1 MKTLFLKNMMP
12 FAVIVMGVSG
22 AFVTTSMQSVS
33 EAKAPAVGYIAN
45 SQNQCLNIP
54 VACDDT
60 PRPFLCRLN
69 GVSGAVAY
77 EQEDGGNCV
86 QPLYRP

>member
-12 FAVIVMGVSG
+12 FAVAVLGISG
-22 AFVTTSMQSVS
+22 AFATTLMQNAS
-33 EAKAPAVGYIAN
+33 ESNGPMVGYIAN
-45 SQNQCLNIP
+45 SQNQCINIP
-54 VACDDT
+54 VACGDIS
-60 PRPFLCRLN
+60 PFLCRLN
-69 GVSGAVAY
+69 GASGAVAY

>member
-1 MKTLFLKNMMP
+1 MKNLFLKNMTP

-22 AFVTTSMQSVS
+22 AFVTTSMQSASKV
-33 EAKAPAVGYIAN
+33 KAPIVGYIAN
-45 SQNQCLNIP
+45 SQNECLNIP

-60 PRPFLCRLN
+60 PKAFLCRL
-69 GVSGAVAY
+69 GGAAGAVAY
-77 EQEDGGNCV
+77 EKEDGDNCV